1 MPRSKKLTEE
11 QIQEQKRIQNQ
22 ISAMGDSRDLINKLI
37 AEGNHSENIHNTI
50 DRNVQHLEIMMGKD
64 FIINSGNDL
73 SSFSEVISEGK
84 VYIQTSI

>member
-37 AEGNHSENIHNTI
+37 AEGNHSKNIHDTI

-64 FIINSGNDL
+64 FIINSGDDL

-84 VYIQTSI
+84 AYIQTSI